1 MLLRICSITVKL
13 PFPLK
18 IWSFKAKW
26 RESGI
31 TSALHILKS
40 FRWLFSLKLKPV
52 SALPMYYLW
61 NFLLP
66 KRHIAK
72 LLLQLTWS
80 EIVNIRTFCWLRN
93 KSLFSNCQQHRGR
106 IRYLQGVHFPS
117 DLFFFLCFCFLSFWM
132 VFPTSCFK
140 HLILLRLLRSLRSYV
155 TASDKTWTFCVAFG
169 VNNFFAI

>member
-93 KSLFSNCQQHRGR
+93 KSLSSNCQQHRGR

-117 DLFFFLCFCFLSFWM
+117 DLFFFYVFAFYRFEWYFLRVVSSIWF
-132 VFPTSCFK
+132 
-140 HLILLRLLRSLRSYV
+140 Y
-155 TASDKTWTFCVAFG
+155 
-169 VNNFFAI
+169 